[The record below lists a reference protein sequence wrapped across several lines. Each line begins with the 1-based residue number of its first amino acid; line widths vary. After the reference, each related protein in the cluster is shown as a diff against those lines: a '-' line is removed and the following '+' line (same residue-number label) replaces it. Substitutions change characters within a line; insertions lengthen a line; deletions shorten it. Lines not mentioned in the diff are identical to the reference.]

1 MVGTLMYTFNDWS
14 KTSWDKID
22 VEFLMEE
29 SKKLTK
35 DIKTLNKA
43 VRNYEVFRLLEE
55 ALKGMLT
62 SLPLVQVRG
71 GSRSRSRY
79 RRSAQVE
86 SQIAAAGGGT
96 GDLLVMTPT
105 PCSPP

>member
-1 MVGTLMYTFNDWS
+1 MYTFNDWS

-22 VEFLMEE
+22 VDFLVEE

-71 GSRSRSRY
+71 
-79 RRSAQVE
+79 
-86 SQIAAAGGGT
+86 
-96 GDLLVMTPT
+96 
-105 PCSPP
+105 PPYSLCYTARVT

>member
-1 MVGTLMYTFNDWS
+1 MPWADPPSLSHLFPFLGHRYTFNDWS

-22 VEFLMEE
+22 VEFLMDE

-35 DIKTLNKA
+35 DIKTINKA

-62 SLPLVQVRG
+62 SLPLVQV
-71 GSRSRSRY
+71 
-79 RRSAQVE
+79 
-86 SQIAAAGGGT
+86 
-96 GDLLVMTPT
+96 
-105 PCSPP
+105 

>member
-1 MVGTLMYTFNDWS
+1 MSHPRYTFNDWS

-35 DIKTLNKA
+35 DIKTINKA

-62 SLPLVQVRG
+62 SLPLVQVSG
-71 GSRSRSRY
+71 DV
-79 RRSAQVE
+79 RR
-86 SQIAAAGGGT
+86 
-96 GDLLVMTPT
+96 
-105 PCSPP
+105 